1 VSKAIRQKRE
11 LLNSFDRQFVTL
23 GIGTRFIVPR
33 TGRVTASDDPF
44 AVTFDDDGFLRAVPL
59 ADIRW
64 VDGPDGQ
71 RVGGPW

>member
-1 VSKAIRQKRE
+1 M
-11 LLNSFDRQFVTL
+11 NSLDGQTVTL

-33 TGRVTASDDPF
+33 TGRVTASEDAF

-64 VDGPDGQ
+64 IEGSDGQ
-71 RVGGPW
+71 RVGGRW

>member
-1 VSKAIRQKRE
+1 MSKATRQKRE
-11 LLNSFDRQFVTL
+11 LLNSFDGQFVTL

>member
-1 VSKAIRQKRE
+1 MSNASREKRE
-11 LLNSFDRQFVTL
+11 LLNALDGEVVTL
-23 GIGTRFIVPR
+23 GIGTRFILPR

-64 VDGPDGQ
+64 IEGPDGE
-71 RVGGPW
+71 RVGGRW